1 MSINLQGQRDAE
13 SDEDTTRAVSA
24 SPALASVLEQQER
37 TAAWLARRTG
47 KSPSYV
53 TRVINGERR
62 ASEAFKAAAAEALNV
77 PMALLFPA
85 VIA

>member
-1 MSINLQGQRDAE
+1 MSIDLQGQRDAE

-24 SPALASVLEQQER
+24 SPALISVLEQQER

-62 ASEAFKAAAAEALNV
+62 PSEHFKAAAAQARNV
-77 PMALLFPA
+77 PVALLFPEVA
-85 VIA
+85 A

>member
-1 MSINLQGQRDAE
+1 LSIDLQGDRNAE

-24 SPALASVLEQQER
+24 SPALATVLASQER

-53 TRVINGERR
+53 TRVLNGERR
-62 ASEAFKAAAAEALNV
+62 PSDHFKAAAAAALNV
-77 PMALLFPA
+77 PVSLLFPEA
-85 VIA
+85 VG